1 MKLSE
6 QRCVPR
12 AGQPPMPDDEIDY
25 YLGELSGWARAEG
38 AGALEKTY
46 AFATFHETMAFANAI
61 AWLAER
67 EDHHPDLA
75 ITPGRCAVRL
85 ATHAVGGLSMNDFIC
100 AAKIDALLP

>member
-1 MKLSE
+1 MKLAD
-6 QRCVPR
+6 QRCQPR
-12 AGQPPMPDDEIDY
+12 DGQAAMPDDEVEY
-25 YLGELSGWARAEG
+25 YLDELSGWARIH
-38 AGALEKTY
+38 GALEKAY
-46 AFATFHETMAFANAI
+46 AFATFHEAMAFANAI

-75 ITPGRCAVRL
+75 ISHARCAVRL

>member
-1 MKLSE
+1 MKLAD
-6 QRCVPR
+6 QRCQPR
-12 AGQPPMPDDEIDY
+12 DGQAAMPDDEVEY
-25 YLGELSGWARAEG
+25 YLDELSGWARID
-38 AGALEKTY
+38 GALEKAY
-46 AFATFHETMAFANAI
+46 AFATFHEAMAFANAI

-75 ITPGRCAVRL
+75 ISHGRCAVRL